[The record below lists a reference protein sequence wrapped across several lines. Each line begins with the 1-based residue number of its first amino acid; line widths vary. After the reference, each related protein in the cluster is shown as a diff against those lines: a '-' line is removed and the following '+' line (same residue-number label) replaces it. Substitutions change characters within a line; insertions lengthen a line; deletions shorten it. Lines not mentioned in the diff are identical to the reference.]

1 MRRSFIRA
9 RRAPGAAARATGII
23 SGLAI
28 IAVVLTG
35 CHPAPD
41 PAKELESLLA
51 TDREF
56 AAASVARGA
65 AEAFREYLLDGAL
78 QLPAG
83 SMPIEGRENIY
94 REMKKGAEGIILNW
108 EPRDGLVAASGELG
122 YTWGMY
128 TVEAR
133 LVEGRDGGRS
143 GIRTGKY
150 LNVWRK
156 DDRGRWRVLVD
167 TGNPNE

>member
-1 MRRSFIRA
+1 MRRLTVAPALRVRA
-9 RRAPGAAARATGII
+9 ARGAAV
-23 SGLAI
+23 LAI
-28 IAVVLTG
+28 VLAG
-35 CHPAPD
+35 CQPAPD
-41 PAKELESLLA
+41 AEKELGSLLA

-65 AEAFREYLLDGAL
+65 AEAFREYLLEEAL

-83 SMPIEGRENIY
+83 SMPISGRDNIY
-94 REMKKGAEGIILNW
+94 REMKKGAEGVVLKW

-128 TVEAR
+128 TVEVR
-133 LVEGRDGGRS
+133 LVEGRDGGQTTVRS
-143 GIRTGKY
+143 GKY
-150 LNVWRK
+150 LNVWKK
-156 DDRGRWRVLVD
+156 DARGRWRVLVD

>member
-1 MRRSFIRA
+1 MRVPPEPVA
-9 RRAPGAAARATGII
+9 VARATKAI
-23 SGLAI
+23 SILAI
-28 IAVVLTG
+28 IVVVLAG
-35 CHPAPD
+35 CQPAPD
-41 PAKELESLLA
+41 TAKELESLLA

-65 AEAFREYLLDGAL
+65 AEAFREYLLEGAL

-94 REMKKGAEGIILNW
+94 RKMKTGLDGIILNW

-150 LNVWRK
+150 LNVWKK